1 MCLQIG
7 IDCVCVKNALVS
19 WRYTG
24 KTLDLSS
31 VMRASFLTGFSGDV
45 CSLGTRVLLRTPEQ
59 VRERVCVTLFPDGP
73 SLLFS
78 ECMIHNQR
86 LFMRERENRWR
97 KRVILIYLLQIAQFS
112 KGQSKYTETLKTQ
125 NQYLSQTAQ
134 LHSASTCMTCYSA
147 QHLFKKPWLEN
158 TSKSLHSVQF

>member
-1 MCLQIG
+1 MCKECPCQL
-7 IDCVCVKNALVS
+7 

-97 KRVILIYLLQIAQFS
+97 KRVILMYLLQIAQFS